1 MLVCGAS
8 FAGLAVARE
17 LAGSGA
23 DVLLIDRYEIGERAT
38 SACAAPLPWLEAMG
52 LTGAIR
58 QELPCMG
65 FHTPHGSV
73 RYRLPWSWA
82 AFDYAELCRLLF
94 EQCDARFEIAKV
106 TGRRGQ
112 AVATDRGELSAPL
125 VVDALGW
132 RRVLAGEASRGSAYQ
147 PPDAP
152 LSRGLE
158 VHPHGAGADLDVWI
172 ERSLVRH
179 GYGWSVPA
187 GEEQRVGV
195 GSYEPRDHVREPTV
209 DLARRLDRPA
219 VRYQGNWFPHRL
231 RPAAQDGVFFVGDSA
246 GHCFPLSGEGIR
258 TAFYFGIACGRELHS
273 VLRGE
278 RSREQALER
287 YSALQR
293 VTRARLRAGPAPAVA
308 DPAAAAA
315 TADGRAAGVR
325 PRPVGRACLRVVP
338 GAGRAELCGGAD
350 RPGRG
355 GLGRDALAHAQ
366 PLAAVATHVVDQRDE
381 GLALRG
387 ERVLDPGRHLG
398 VGLARD
404 DSLLLER
411 PQPQRQRARADAGE
425 RPLELAE
432 TATPLCEIADHQDR
446 PLATDDVRGG
456 TDGACGIGHA
466 ADFIA
471 RLQNM
476 K

>member
-1 MLVCGAS
+1 VTRRATLRGSERAPLTETTADVLVCGAS

-52 LTGAIR
+52 VTGAIR

-94 EQCDARFEIAKV
+94 EQCDARFEIATV
-106 TGRRGQ
+106 TGRRGEL
-112 AVATDRGELSAPL
+112 VATDRGELRAPL

-132 RRVLAGEASRGSAYQ
+132 RRVLASARNQ

-187 GEEQRVGV
+187 GGEQRVGV
-195 GSYEPRDHVREPTV
+195 GSYEPRDHVREPTE
-209 DLARRLDRPA
+209 DLARRLERPA

-246 GHCFPLSGEGIR
+246 GHCLPLSGEGIR
-258 TAFYFGIACGRELHS
+258 TAFYFGIACGRELRA
-273 VLRGE
+273 VLGGE
-278 RSREQALER
+278 RSRDEA
-287 YSALQR
+287 
-293 VTRARLRAGPAPAVA
+293 LRAYGEFSASHA
-308 DPAAAAA
+308 
-315 TADGRAAGVR
+315 RAY
-325 PRPVGRACLRVVP
+325 
-338 GAGRAELCGGAD
+338 
-350 RPGRG
+350 
-355 GLGRDALAHAQ
+355 
-366 PLAAVATHVVDQRDE
+366 
-381 GLALRG
+381 GLALRLQWLIPRLPPRLLTAG
-387 ERVLDPGRHLG
+387 LRAFRPFVDRAFGWYLDQAAPSYAAAPTGPAVAASAGTQSRTPSH
-398 VGLARD
+398 
-404 DSLLLER
+404 SL
-411 PQPQRQRARADAGE
+411 P
-425 RPLELAE
+425 
-432 TATPLCEIADHQDR
+432 
-446 PLATDDVRGG
+446 
-456 TDGACGIGHA
+456 
-466 ADFIA
+466 
-471 RLQNM
+471 
-476 K
+476 

>member
-1 MLVCGAS
+1 VTRRATLRGAERAPLTDTAADVLICGAS

-23 DVLLIDRYEIGERAT
+23 DVLLVDRYEIGERAT

-52 LTGAIR
+52 LTGAMR

-94 EQCDARFEIAKV
+94 EQCDARFEIATV
-106 TGRRGQ
+106 SGRRGEL
-112 AVATDRGELSAPL
+112 VLTDRGELSAPL

-132 RRVLAGEASRGSAYQ
+132 RRVLAQVGNQ

-158 VHPHGAGADLDVWI
+158 VHPDGGGADLDVWI

-187 GEEQRVGV
+187 GGEQRVGV
-195 GSYEPRDHVREPTV
+195 GSYEPRDRVRDPTV
-209 DLARRLDRPA
+209 DLARRLGRPP

-258 TAFYFGIACGRELHS
+258 PAFYFGIACGRELRA
-273 VLRGE
+273 VLRG
-278 RSREQALER
+278 RQSREDALR
-287 YSALQR
+287 AYSAFSASHA
-293 VTRARLRAGPAPAVA
+293 RAY
-308 DPAAAAA
+308 
-315 TADGRAAGVR
+315 
-325 PRPVGRACLRVVP
+325 
-338 GAGRAELCGGAD
+338 
-350 RPGRG
+350 
-355 GLGRDALAHAQ
+355 
-366 PLAAVATHVVDQRDE
+366 
-381 GLALRG
+381 GLALRLQWLIPRLAP
-387 ERVLDPGRHLG
+387 RVLAA
-398 VGLARD
+398 GLRAFRPFVD
-404 DSLLLER
+404 RAFGWYLDQAAPSYAAAPTGPAVAASAGTQSRTPSHSL
-411 PQPQRQRARADAGE
+411 P
-425 RPLELAE
+425 
-432 TATPLCEIADHQDR
+432 
-446 PLATDDVRGG
+446 
-456 TDGACGIGHA
+456 
-466 ADFIA
+466 
-471 RLQNM
+471 
-476 K
+476 